1 MARYQPVR
9 LASVGILS
17 LIAVTCLSMSLAAQ
31 TVKIQGMI
39 KARSGTTLILQTSD
53 SPKLIVL
60 LTDKTQVGQIQGV
73 LKARRKEMSMAA
85 LIPGLEVQVDATYDD
100 QNQLVAK
107 LVKFQGNDLERAQ
120 SIQAGLHET
129 HVQAEKNREEL
140 EKQNAE
146 LKAQTESLKLQQE
159 QLTAQQQKIA
169 ANKAAIDA
177 AIARFGQLDDYYILD
192 ELTVYFGN
200 GEVKLDPQYS
210 PQLLKL
216 AEKAKTIEAYNIQ
229 VVGYASSVGS
239 VALNQE
245 LSEDRADSVSN
256 FLVQQG
262 HIPLTN
268 VLAPGAMGESRQV
281 GEDKTAEG
289 QAKNRR
295 VVVRVLQN
303 KEIAGLQSSR

>member
-1 MARYQPVR
+1 L
-9 LASVGILS
+9 LASLSAILS
-17 LIAVTCLSMSLAAQ
+17 AQ
-31 TVKIQGMI
+31 TVKLQGVI
-39 KARSGTTLILQTSD
+39 KARSGATIIVQTSD
-53 SPKLIVL
+53 SPKAIVL
-60 LTDKTQVGQIQGV
+60 LTDETEVGQIQGL

-85 LIPGLEVQVDATYDD
+85 LIPGLEIQVEGTYDG
-100 QNQLVAK
+100 QHQLVAK
-107 LVKFQGNDLERAQ
+107 LIKFQGNDLERAQ

-129 HVQAEKNREEL
+129 EEQAQRNREDL
-140 EKQNAE
+140 EKQNAK
-146 LKAQTESLKLQQE
+146 LKAQAESLQHQQK
-159 QLTAQQQKIA
+159 QLTAQQEKIA
-169 ANKAAIDA
+169 ANKASIDA
-177 AIARFGQLDDYYILD
+177 SIARFGQLDDYYIFD

-200 GEVKLDPQYS
+200 GEVKLDPQYTT
-210 PQLLKL
+210 QLLKL

-245 LSEDRADSVSN
+245 LSEDRADSVTN

-268 VLAPGAMGESRQV
+268 LLAPGAMGESRQV

-303 KEIAGLQSSR
+303 KGIAGLQSSR

>member
-1 MARYQPVR
+1 MAPVL
-9 LASVGILS
+9 LASLSAILS
-17 LIAVTCLSMSLAAQ
+17 AE
-31 TVKIQGMI
+31 TVKIHGMI
-39 KARSGTTLILQTSD
+39 KARSGATITVQTSD
-53 SPKLIVL
+53 SPKVIVL
-60 LTDKTQVGQIQGV
+60 LTDQTEVGQIQGL

-85 LIPGLEVQVDATYDD
+85 LIPGLEIQVEGTYGS

-129 HVQAEKNREEL
+129 HEQAQRNREEL
-140 EKQNAE
+140 EEQNAK
-146 LKAQTESLKLQQE
+146 LKAQAESLQHQQK
-159 QLTAQQQKIA
+159 QLTAQQEKIA
-169 ANKAAIDA
+169 ANKASIDA

-200 GEVKLDPQYS
+200 GEVKLDPQYT

-216 AEKAKTIEAYNIQ
+216 AEKAKSIDGYNIQ

-239 VALNQE
+239 VTLNQE

-268 VLAPGAMGESRQV
+268 LLAPGAMGESRQV

-303 KEIAGLQSSR
+303 KGIAGLQSSR